1 MSAAEDF
8 ARNLAA
14 ARHRAGLT
22 QEEVGFKAAIH
33 PTWISHLES
42 GRVNPT
48 LSTIARL
55 ASALE
60 IEPDDLLAGDGQ

>member
-1 MSAAEDF
+1 MASEQF

-14 ARHRAGLT
+14 ARQRAGLT
-22 QEEVGFKAAIH
+22 QKALASRASLH
-33 PTWISHLES
+33 PTWVSHLES

-60 IEPDDLLAGDGQ
+60 VEPDDLLVGGDQ